1 MSKKNKKNTSQRIYQ
16 ILMTIIAIA
25 MILSLIAVALRF

>member
-1 MSKKNKKNTSQRIYQ
+1 MSKNSKNKSRRLYQ

-25 MILSLIAVALRF
+25 MILSMIAVALRF

>member
-1 MSKKNKKNTSQRIYQ
+1 MSKKKKKNTSQRIYQ
-16 ILMTIIAIA
+16 ILMAIIAVA